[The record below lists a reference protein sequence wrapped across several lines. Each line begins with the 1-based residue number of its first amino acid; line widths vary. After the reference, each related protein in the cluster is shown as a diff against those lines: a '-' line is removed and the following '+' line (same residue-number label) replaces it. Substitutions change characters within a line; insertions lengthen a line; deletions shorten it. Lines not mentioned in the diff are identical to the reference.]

1 MAQYYTD
8 FSEYTT
14 GVQPSD
20 FTERWD
26 AAAATSTVETVLGT
40 TGGKVLEVV
49 ATGGPAALSW
59 DKIDSDPDRAD
70 VEILTRT
77 RRMTSRKRYT
87 MGVLARGVNAEAT
100 RTGYI
105 PTIGE
110 DYAIDRYLSG
120 SFSSLSTAFFIP
132 TFEVWYYLR
141 VRFNG
146 TSIKLRAW
154 SGAIV
159 DEPATWDLETTNS
172 DIAAAGWVGFFNF
185 SDITVEYDILS
196 VGTNGD
202 SAPSTAPAT
211 GPETPVSLSVTD
223 ILATSARLT
232 WDQG

>member
-49 ATGGPAALSW
+49 ATDGPAALSW

-77 RRMTSRKRYT
+77 RRMTSRRRYT

-110 DYAIDRYLSG
+110 YYAIDRYLSG
-120 SFSSLSTAFFIP
+120 NFSSLSTAFFVP

-185 SDITVEYDILS
+185 FDITVEYDILS

-202 SAPSTAPAT
+202 SAPSTAPVT
-211 GPETPVSLSVTD
+211 GPNTPVNPSITNL
-223 ILATSARLT
+223 LATSARLN
-232 WDQG
+232 WEQG